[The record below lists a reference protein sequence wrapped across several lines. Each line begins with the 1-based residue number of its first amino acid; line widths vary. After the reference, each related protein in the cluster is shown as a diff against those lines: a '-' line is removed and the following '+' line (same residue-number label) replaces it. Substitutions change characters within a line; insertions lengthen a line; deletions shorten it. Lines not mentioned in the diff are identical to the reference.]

1 MAHRLALKA
10 EADLDEIW
18 WYVATESGSAE
29 VARRQL
35 AAITSRFLLLA
46 HHPRLGRARDYDL
59 GAGRRSY
66 PVDRYVIIYQI
77 SLTLD
82 SQIHDDDVHILR
94 VVHGSRDMESISYD
108 E

>member
-1 MAHRLALKA
+1 MAHRLAPKA
-10 EADLDEIW
+10 DADLDEIW

-46 HHPRLGRARDYDL
+46 HHPRLGRVRDYDL

-77 SLTLD
+77 
-82 SQIHDDDVHILR
+82 HDDDVHILR
-94 VVHGSRDMESISYD
+94 VVHGSRDMEAISYN